1 MDQGS
6 WTPSG
11 RHSDPSPVQM
21 RPDGHIMWPTQPSHH
36 REPSWSPE
44 PHPSPVRGPP
54 GTLPARLRASQE
66 QLGVHQ
72 DHQDK
77 EWPIMPPHPVEMES
91 QLAATLPP
99 PPKAFYPGT
108 WSPRPEHLPINVPL
122 PPGMVIPGDIR
133 TDPRSPGAAAAT
145 MAARS
150 SGALYCSDPHNVRH
164 AAGCPANRASIECKP
179 DTSSSRPPSRPS
191 SRPASRPSSRATS
204 RPSSRSASRSGS
216 RSASRSGHRSGYS
229 SPGSDLR

>member
-1 MDQGS
+1 MARQCEHMEAS
-6 WTPSG
+6 WAPSG
-11 RHSDPSPVQM
+11 RHSDPSPVQI
-21 RPDGHIMWPTQPSHH
+21 RPDGVPIWPSHSSRH

-66 QLGVHQ
+66 ALSQE
-72 DHQDK
+72 K
-77 EWPIMPPHPVEMES
+77 EWHPMPPHPVEMDA
-91 QLAATLPP
+91 LAANLPP

-108 WSPRPEHLPINVPL
+108 WSPRPEHLPIGVPL
-122 PPGMVIPGDIR
+122 PPGMIIPGDIR

-150 SGALYCSDPHNVRH
+150 SGALYCSEPHVRH
-164 AAGCPANRASIECKP
+164 AAGCPANRASMESKP
-179 DTSSSRPPSRPS
+179 DPSSRPPSRPS